1 MIQKLSTALAL
12 CAVAAV
18 TWLAP
23 AGAATYKLNV
33 GTALTQ
39 DDPLFQ
45 GLLAFE
51 QGVES
56 RTNGEVDIV
65 IFPALSLCEDN
76 ECIEQARAGA
86 NVAVVIDGGRL
97 GSYVP
102 GLAIVSAPYLAADL
116 AEMKKIVTSSVF
128 GEFNGEL
135 RKAAGLDILSFNW
148 W

>member
-1 MIQKLSTALAL
+1 MIQKLLTALAV
-12 CAVAAV
+12 AGIAAAAAV
-18 TWLAP
+18 AP

-65 IFPALSLCEDN
+65 IFPALTLCEDN

-102 GLAIVSAPYLAADL
+102 GLAIV
-116 AEMKKIVTSSVF
+116 
-128 GEFNGEL
+128 
-135 RKAAGLDILSFNW
+135 R
-148 W
+148 